1 MPRDAASTR
10 DALVEAGRRLFA
22 VDGVYSTP
30 LSKIVKAAGQRN
42 TSALHYHFAVD
53 GLDARHGLLFAIID
67 QHNEGIERER
77 RVMLDGVIT
86 RRGVVDLRSAV
97 EAYVLPQA
105 ARLESADGREFLSIV
120 SQLIDF
126 FDRWDDNRARTPSEA
141 MRAFR
146 LIESALPTALPA
158 ALRRERVARFVE
170 MVSESLGA
178 RARRLPKTRRSTI
191 DNRAYVDNLIDMAVG
206 ALSAPMSAR

>member
-30 LSKIVKAAGQRN
+30 LSKIVNAAGQRN

-67 QHNEGIERER
+67 QHNEGIETER

-120 SQLIDF
+120 SQLVDF

-178 RARRLPKTRRSTI
+178 RARRLPRTRRSPI

>member
-22 VDGVYSTP
+22 TEGVYTTP
-30 LSKIVKAAGQRN
+30 LSKIVNAAGQRN

-67 QHNEGIERER
+67 HHNEGIEGER
-77 RVMLDGVIT
+77 RVMLDGVVN

-105 ARLESADGREFLSIV
+105 SRLETPDGREFLSIV
-120 SQLIDF
+120 SQLVDF
-126 FDRWDDNRARTPSEA
+126 FDRWDDTRARTPTEA

-146 LIESALPTALPA
+146 MIESALPTSMPT
-158 ALRRERVARFVE
+158 ALRRERVVRFVE

-191 DNRAYVDNLIDMAVG
+191 DNRIYVDNLIDMAVG

>member
-22 VDGVYSTP
+22 TEGVYTTP
-30 LSKIVKAAGQRN
+30 LSKIVNAAGQRN

-67 QHNEGIERER
+67 HHNEGIEGER
-77 RVMLDGVIT
+77 RVMLDS
-86 RRGVVDLRSAV
+86 VVDLRSAV
-97 EAYVLPQA
+97 EAYVLPQSS
-105 ARLESADGREFLSIV
+105 RLETSDGREFLSIV
-120 SQLIDF
+120 SQLVDF
-126 FDRWDDNRARTPSEA
+126 FDRWDDTRARTPTEA

-146 LIESALPTALPA
+146 MIESALPTSLPA
-158 ALRRERVARFVE
+158 ALRRERVVRFVE

-191 DNRAYVDNLIDMAVG
+191 DNRIYVDNLIDMAVG